1 MSEWQPIETAP
12 KDGMP
17 ILATFWLWDNPEEGR
32 GVDVVSWDGAGWSTD
47 AYPVYPPT
55 HWQPLPAPPGGAE

>member
-1 MSEWQPIETAP
+1 
-12 KDGMP
+12 MP